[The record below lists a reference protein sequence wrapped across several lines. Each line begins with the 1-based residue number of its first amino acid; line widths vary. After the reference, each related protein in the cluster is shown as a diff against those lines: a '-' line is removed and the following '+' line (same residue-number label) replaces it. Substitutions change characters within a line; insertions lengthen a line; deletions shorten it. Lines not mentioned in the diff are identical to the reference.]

1 MLVMHGKMSMVGK
14 KMRRIKGLIMQ
25 ELNLNSNNSIKL
37 IYDKDSQKFQNLDY
51 IRTKTIREA
60 KRRYRDWKVIRDRE
74 IRGVIIFV

>member
-1 MLVMHGKMSMVGK
+1 
-14 KMRRIKGLIMQ
+14 MRRIKGLIMQ